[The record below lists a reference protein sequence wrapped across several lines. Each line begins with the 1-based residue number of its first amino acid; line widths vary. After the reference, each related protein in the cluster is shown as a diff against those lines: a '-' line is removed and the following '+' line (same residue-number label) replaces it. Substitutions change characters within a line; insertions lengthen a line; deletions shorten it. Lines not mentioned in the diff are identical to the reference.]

1 MKLQWKMLRRGQNS
15 EIEGIIKFMKE
26 QCIRYDNILTNSK
39 VRIRTDL
46 IEKTTEL
53 KRCMQKED
61 MDEKQFQEY
70 LEEQRL
76 TGILL
81 VDKDLEIIQ
90 NICTEKIPTSLW
102 KNAFRNQNLQN
113 VFSYKNRVLTDQI
126 VTDEEETYYYTAM
139 SDGDADKIVV
149 CYENASKKAE
159 QEDEVSIETILTGYK
174 VERNGIVALT
184 DGETVISSNDET
196 MQGKKISDCPR
207 IMMFNSAW
215 IPESLVCVEEN
226 GNIYYGRHTN
236 CGQYY
241 IYVFFPKNEVF
252 AERGMV
258 MTYAVCLYLAF
269 WFILLEIRRRGE
281 KRRRDDLEYQHNIIN
296 AISKIYMT
304 NYVVDLKKNKFEII
318 RAPEIVSK
326 VAKNFKTASEIV
338 DAVTE
343 YFVGKDY
350 QEGMREVTELSTI
363 SDRLRGKE
371 ALNYT
376 FKDRGGTWFM
386 LNVLPKRIL
395 PNGEIESV
403 IFTAQDE
410 P

>member
-1 MKLQWKMLRRGQNS
+1 
-15 EIEGIIKFMKE
+15 
-26 QCIRYDNILTNSK
+26 
-39 VRIRTDL
+39 
-46 IEKTTEL
+46 
-53 KRCMQKED
+53 
-61 MDEKQFQEY
+61 
-70 LEEQRL
+70 
-76 TGILL
+76 
-81 VDKDLEIIQ
+81 
-90 NICTEKIPTSLW
+90 
-102 KNAFRNQNLQN
+102 
-113 VFSYKNRVLTDQI
+113 
-126 VTDEEETYYYTAM
+126 
-139 SDGDADKIVV
+139 
-149 CYENASKKAE
+149 
-159 QEDEVSIETILTGYK
+159 
-174 VERNGIVALT
+174 
-184 DGETVISSNDET
+184 
-196 MQGKKISDCPR
+196 
-207 IMMFNSAW
+207 
-215 IPESLVCVEEN
+215 
-226 GNIYYGRHTN
+226 
-236 CGQYY
+236 
-241 IYVFFPKNEVF
+241 
-252 AERGMV
+252 

-395 PNGEIESV
+395 PNREIESV
-403 IFTAQDE
+403 IFTVQDE

>member
-1 MKLQWKMLRRGQNS
+1 
-15 EIEGIIKFMKE
+15 
-26 QCIRYDNILTNSK
+26 
-39 VRIRTDL
+39 
-46 IEKTTEL
+46 
-53 KRCMQKED
+53 
-61 MDEKQFQEY
+61 
-70 LEEQRL
+70 
-76 TGILL
+76 
-81 VDKDLEIIQ
+81 
-90 NICTEKIPTSLW
+90 
-102 KNAFRNQNLQN
+102 
-113 VFSYKNRVLTDQI
+113 
-126 VTDEEETYYYTAM
+126 
-139 SDGDADKIVV
+139 
-149 CYENASKKAE
+149 
-159 QEDEVSIETILTGYK
+159 
-174 VERNGIVALT
+174 
-184 DGETVISSNDET
+184 
-196 MQGKKISDCPR
+196 
-207 IMMFNSAW
+207 
-215 IPESLVCVEEN
+215 
-226 GNIYYGRHTN
+226 
-236 CGQYY
+236 
-241 IYVFFPKNEVF
+241 
-252 AERGMV
+252 MV

-403 IFTAQDE
+403 ILLRRMSHDIRTPINGIMGMLNIGDHFPEDMEKQAECREKIRGASSFLFELVNDVLDMSKMESGKIELEEVPFDLLNLLDEVVSMIEVQAMGHGLDFIYERHEEIHRQVIGSPVHLRQILMNIAGNAVKYNRENGSIRLAYQETAFDGANATFEFVCADTGKGMSKEFQEHMFE
-410 P
+410 PFSQEENGARTTFGGSGLGLSIVSENYVEKNERTDQRCERGRKRKYFYHHSDS

>member
-61 MDEKQFQEY
+61 MDEEQFQEY

-159 QEDEVSIETILTGYK
+159 QEDEVSIETILTGY
-174 VERNGIVALT
+174 
-184 DGETVISSNDET
+184 
-196 MQGKKISDCPR
+196 
-207 IMMFNSAW
+207 
-215 IPESLVCVEEN
+215 
-226 GNIYYGRHTN
+226 
-236 CGQYY
+236 
-241 IYVFFPKNEVF
+241 F

-395 PNGEIESV
+395 PNREIESV
-403 IFTAQDE
+403 IFTVQDE